1 LFLLN
6 WTSFPPTAPDG
17 GYCRH
22 NTAKR
27 ARKTPWLSAIEMGI
41 HARCDD
47 VATVTIIQTVMEPAP
62 HKIRILMIDDQ
73 LVVRE
78 GLRLL
83 IENQPG
89 LKIAA
94 MAGSRAEALE
104 LVTRETFDLIIL
116 NLELGGTSA
125 LPLIPQLRD
134 VANKARVL
142 ALTSLRNPQTQQTAV
157 QLGAMGVV
165 LKDDAADLL
174 IKAIEKV
181 HHGEVW
187 LDRVSL
193 GNLLWQL
200 TSRIPDVVDPQE
212 KKISTLTEREREVI
226 TLIAQGLKN
235 KQIADRL
242 FISQTTVTHH
252 LSSIY
257 AKLGVS
263 DRLEL
268 VVYAFANKLAKLP
281 E

>member
-1 LFLLN
+1 M
-6 WTSFPPTAPDG
+6 S
-17 GYCRH
+17 
-22 NTAKR
+22 
-27 ARKTPWLSAIEMGI
+27 
-41 HARCDD
+41 
-47 VATVTIIQTVMEPAP
+47 VATKSPRYDHSSMEPAP
-62 HKIRILMIDDQ
+62 QKIRILIIDDQ

-78 GLRLL
+78 GLQLL
-83 IENQPG
+83 IENRPG
-89 LKIAA
+89 LKITA
-94 MAGSRAEALE
+94 MVGSRAEAME
-104 LVTRETFDLIIL
+104 IVTRETFDLIIL

-125 LPLIPQLRD
+125 LPLIPQLREAAD
-134 VANKARVL
+134 KARIL
-142 ALTSLRNPQTQQTAV
+142 ALTSMRSSQTQQAAV

-181 HHGEVW
+181 HYGEVW
-187 LDRVSL
+187 LDRLSL

-200 TSRIPDVVDPQE
+200 TSRVPGSVDPHE
-212 KKISTLTEREREVI
+212 KKILSLTDREREVI